1 MGYVV
6 LFVAGTVVTWLTLL
20 VVLPIAQKLAD
31 FGLPGWRDLLW
42 QLAIVAAVVN
52 AVSLALAPF
61 SSILSWLGS
70 SVVFWVMMVKWF
82 GVDLFGA
89 VVIVGVNIVVGSIA
103 RMVLVGLLLAR

>member
-6 LFVAGTVVTWLTLL
+6 LFAAGTVVTWLTLL

-42 QLAIVAAVVN
+42 QLAVVAVVVN
-52 AVSLALAPF
+52 GVSLALAPF
-61 SSILSWLGS
+61 SGILSWLAS

-82 GVDLFGA
+82 DVDLFGA
-89 VVIVGVNIVVGSIA
+89 VVIVAVNIVIGIIA
-103 RMVLVGLLLAR
+103 RVVLVAVLVGR